1 MSEIKNYLIDDLRNM
16 KQIIGY
22 FISSVVI
29 VVIFT
34 LQYLAMRERDGISLW
49 EYLRYFFCA
58 VAIMSVLGIGIWM
71 AMG

>member
-1 MSEIKNYLIDDLRNM
+1 M

-34 LQYLAMRERDGISLW
+34 LQYLAMRERDGISL
-49 EYLRYFFCA
+49 
-58 VAIMSVLGIGIWM
+58 
-71 AMG
+71 